1 MRMMVVWACVGRM
14 FQRIIM
20 RLVIDIFCVAGIS
33 DITVEPDCGAWLITV
48 IDITGVC
55 IWRVIAT

>member
-1 MRMMVVWACVGRM
+1 MRMMVDWASEGRM

-48 IDITGVC
+48 IDITG
-55 IWRVIAT
+55 ISTWRGKVT

>member
-1 MRMMVVWACVGRM
+1 MGMILVWAYVGRM

-20 RLVIDIFCVAGIS
+20 RLVMDIFCVAGIS

>member
-1 MRMMVVWACVGRM
+1 MGMILVWASVGRM

-33 DITVEPDCGAWLITV
+33 DITVEPGCGAWFITV

>member
-1 MRMMVVWACVGRM
+1 MRMMVVWACVM
-14 FQRIIM
+14 LQRIIM

-33 DITVEPDCGAWLITV
+33 DITVEPDCRAWLITV

>member
-1 MRMMVVWACVGRM
+1 
-14 FQRIIM
+14 M
-20 RLVIDIFCVAGIS
+20 RLVIYIFCVAGIS
-33 DITVEPDCGAWLITV
+33 DIAVEPDCGAWLITV